1 MDIAITSV
9 QVVRVHSRLQ
19 EIALSTGLT
28 PVVESR
34 PDVTVFRI
42 QDGLTPLIADELER
56 LSLPSMLRIHRAR
69 VYITPGGND
78 LLQLDIELPG
88 HGTNPGAVVK
98 ANLETPEGC
107 GSNYLI
113 SAVKVVPTVFQMSK
127 GKAPKPTGRC
137 PICFHRHNLTK
148 EGLIRKHK
156 EDLGA
161 WKFARHY
168 RRILL
173 ERQDRRIELWNMD
186 ANGSDRAFCGGSNLP
201 PLESSPAGLLWAI
214 HRYDQAIA
222 EHQKYQHSLATEPP
236 DHLVYN
242 ELLPEKDGF
251 GMEMCML
258 IANRGTAR
266 YEQCLVDE
274 TKKAHESIQKLSA
287 KALKLKQL
295 LTWVNRTHT
304 HGASWFPLDRLK
316 IDIEHLLF
324 FECMSPKEASTLVA
338 GLMS

>member
-1 MDIAITSV
+1 MDIVITSI

-19 EIALSTGLT
+19 EIALSTDLI
-28 PVVESR
+28 PVVEST

-42 QDGLTPLIADELER
+42 RDGLTTPIADELQR
-56 LSLPSMLRIHRAR
+56 LPLPSMLTIRRAR

-78 LLQLDIELPG
+78 LLQLDIEMPS
-88 HGTNPGAVVK
+88 HDTNPGVVVK

-113 SAVKVVPTVFQMSK
+113 KAAKVVPAVFQMSK

-137 PICFHRHNLTK
+137 PICFHRHNLTQD
-148 EGLIRKHK
+148 GLIRKHK
-156 EDLGA
+156 EDIGA

-168 RRILL
+168 RRVLL
-173 ERQDRRIELWNMD
+173 ERQDRRVELWHMD
-186 ANGSDRAFCGGSNLP
+186 ANGSDRAFCGGSYLP

-214 HRYDQAIA
+214 QRYDQAIA
-222 EHQKYQHSLATEPP
+222 GHQNYQHSLATEPP

-274 TKKAHESIQKLSA
+274 TKKAHESIQRLSV
-287 KALKLKQL
+287 KVLKLKQL
-295 LTWVNRTHT
+295 LAWVNLTHA
-304 HGASWFPLDRLK
+304 HGSSRFPLDRLK

-324 FECMSPKEASTLVA
+324 FECMSPKEASALVA
-338 GLMS
+338 GVMS